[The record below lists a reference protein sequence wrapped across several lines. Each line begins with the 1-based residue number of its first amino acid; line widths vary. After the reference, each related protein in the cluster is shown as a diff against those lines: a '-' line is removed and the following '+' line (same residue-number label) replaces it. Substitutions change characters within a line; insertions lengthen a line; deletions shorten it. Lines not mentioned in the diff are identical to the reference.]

1 MVSTVSMIAMV
12 ITLLICFGLPIGL
25 AIYFYKKERIA
36 LVAVAV
42 GALVFLVTQVLIRIP
57 ILTYLSTLQWYQ
69 QMAANLLIIALFLS
83 LTAGIF
89 EEVGRY
95 FGFKLFLKKHLSWKN
110 GVAFGIGHGG
120 IEAIVLTGLT
130 YVNNLV
136 YSFMINTGAFDQAI
150 APLIGPEMTDY
161 IKTQL
166 IELPAYM
173 FLVAGLERAFT
184 IFIHIALSL
193 VVLFAVT
200 RGKTIYLLYAV
211 LLHAAVNLP
220 VVIVPGLGYNILYVE
235 LYLLV
240 LAVIG
245 CIFIKRSRNS
255 FPFLIQ
261 DNTVIPVNV
270 GPHDE
275 V

>member
-1 MVSTVSMIAMV
+1 MVSTASIIAMFIV
-12 ITLLICFGLPIGL
+12 LIICFGLPIGL
-25 AIYFYKKERIA
+25 VIYFYKKERIA

-42 GALVFLVTQVLIRIP
+42 GALVFLVTQILIRIP
-57 ILTYLSTLQWYQ
+57 ILSYLSTLQWYQ
-69 QMAANLLIIALFLS
+69 QMAANLLIIALFVS

-130 YVNNLV
+130 YINNLV
-136 YSFMINTGAFDQAI
+136 YSVMINTGTFAETI
-150 APLIGPEMTDY
+150 APQIGPEFANY
-161 IKTQL
+161 IETQL
-166 IELPAYM
+166 VELPFYM
-173 FLVAGLERAFT
+173 FLVAGLERAFA
-184 IFIHIALSL
+184 IVVHIALSL
-193 VVLFAVT
+193 VVLLAVT
-200 RGKTIYLLYAV
+200 KGKTIYLLYAI

-220 VVIVPGLGYNILYVE
+220 AVIVPGLGYNILYVE

-245 CIFIKRSRNS
+245 IIFIKRSRHS
-255 FPFLIQ
+255 FP
-261 DNTVIPVNV
+261 VI
-270 GPHDE
+270 E
-275 V
+275 SE